1 MIRYAL
7 ILAVAVLAA
16 LGLGYSWGHQP
27 APPSAGTT
35 TTPTSSTSRLEVVQ
49 VTRQKLQGEVVA
61 VGNLTTDPDR
71 ESRIGS
77 PIAGRIS
84 EIQRSVGD
92 RVEAGAPLAV
102 ITSPEITK
110 MVAEH
115 HHAELRYQQALA
127 SQAQSAQAIRLG
139 DEARRPL
146 EESRTEVVSSRT
158 ELHVRQSSRKLS
170 QQNLQR
176 VQGLYQLGV
185 VSARELEVARAE
197 YTQARDREQQ
207 SQALTQLALQ
217 HRSRE
222 HEIASNQA
230 VIGPKL
236 NALNTELKLAQEEV
250 RHLDVILRNLGLDPE
265 AGGTG
270 LVLRAPRPGTVVE
283 RGVTL
288 GQAVNA
294 EQELFRIVDTQALWL
309 WVFLQE
315 DDLGAIQVNSAAQ
328 LEAGTRKFP
337 GRVSY
342 LSPLIDPETRTLK
355 ARIVVQNG
363 AGQLK
368 AGQFVRAMFPGQQT
382 RSVLRVPLDSVVIEG
397 TSSVVFRAKGDGFE
411 RAVIEVGPQHEDWL
425 EVRKGLQEGDRI
437 AARGQAALEQQ
448 RQ

>member
-1 MIRYAL
+1 MRYAL
-7 ILAVAVLAA
+7 IFLLAVLTA
-16 LGLGYSWGHQP
+16 LGLGYYWGHQP
-27 APPSAGTT
+27 GPAAIPAISTPAPA
-35 TTPTSSTSRLEVVQ
+35 SRLELVK
-49 VTRQKLQGEVVA
+49 VTRQKVQGEVVA

-77 PIAGRIS
+77 PIAGRVS
-84 EIQRSVGD
+84 EINRSVGD
-92 RVEAGAPLAV
+92 RVEGGAPLAV

-110 MVAEH
+110 LVAEH
-115 HHAELRYQQALA
+115 NHAELRYQQALA

-146 EESRTEVVSSRT
+146 EESRTEVISSRT
-158 ELHVRQSSRKLS
+158 ELEVRRSSRKLS
-170 QQNLQR
+170 EQNLR
-176 VQGLYQLGV
+176 RAQGLYKLGV
-185 VSARELEVARAE
+185 VSARELEVANAE

-207 SQALTQLALQ
+207 SRALSELALQ

-222 HEIASNQA
+222 QDIASNQA

-250 RHLDVILRNLGLDPE
+250 RHLDVIMRNLGLDPE

-283 RGVTL
+283 RSVTL

-294 EQELFRIVDTQALWL
+294 EQELFRIVDTKALWL

-315 DDLGAIQVNSAAQ
+315 DDLGVIRVGSTAQ
-328 LEAGTRKFP
+328 LEAGSRKFP

-342 LSPLIDPETRTLK
+342 LSPLLDPETRTLK
-355 ARIVVQNG
+355 ARIVVDNPE
-363 AGQLK
+363 GQLN
-368 AGQFVRAMFPGQQT
+368 AGQFARAMFSVKQA

-397 TSSVVFRAKGDGFE
+397 TSSVVFRAKGDGVE
-411 RAVIEVGPQHEDWL
+411 RAVIEVGPQHEDWI
-425 EVRKGLQEGDRI
+425 EVRKGLQEGDQI

-448 RQ
+448 RR